1 MKKDKNQPASKE
13 KKSGAGSNPENKFK
27 KGSKGI
33 TLDSFDNIVTGAVES
48 VKAKSGRG
56 LDNQGTNV
64 DYNEGAN
71 VDYGE
76 EK

>member
-1 MKKDKNQPASKE
+1 MKKDKNLPASKE
-13 KKSGAGSNPENKFK
+13 KKGEAGSNPENKFK

-33 TLDSFDNIVTGAVES
+33 SLASFNNIVTGAVES

-56 LDNQGTNV
+56 LDNDGTNV
-64 DYNEGAN
+64 DYNEGAS

-76 EK
+76 KK

>member
-1 MKKDKNQPASKE
+1 MKKDKNIPASKE

-33 TLDSFDNIVTGAVES
+33 TLTSFNNIAAGAVES

-56 LDNQGTNV
+56 LDNDGTNV
-64 DYNEGAN
+64 DYNEGAS

-76 EK
+76 EN

>member
-1 MKKDKNQPASKE
+1 MKKDKNIAVSK
-13 KKSGAGSNPENKFK
+13 KIKSSPGSAPLNKFK

-33 TLDSFDNIVTGAVES
+33 TLDAFNNIVTGAVGS

-56 LDNQGTNV
+56 LSNEGTNV
-64 DYNEGAN
+64 DYNDGAS

>member
-1 MKKDKNQPASKE
+1 MKKDKNLPISK
-13 KKSGAGSNPENKFK
+13 KVKSGLGSDPINKFK

-33 TLDSFDNIVTGAVES
+33 TLASFNNIVTGAVES

-56 LDNQGTNV
+56 LDNDGTNV
-64 DYNEGAN
+64 DYNEGAS

>member
-1 MKKDKNQPASKE
+1 MKKDKNLPVSK
-13 KKSGAGSNPENKFK
+13 KIKSSPVSDRVNKFK

-33 TLDSFDNIVTGAVES
+33 TLNAFNNIVTGAVES

-56 LDNQGTNV
+56 LSNEGTNV
-64 DYNEGAN
+64 DYNDGPS

>member
-1 MKKDKNQPASKE
+1 MKKDKNLPISK
-13 KKSGAGSNPENKFK
+13 KVKSGPGSDPINKFK

-33 TLDSFDNIVTGAVES
+33 TLASFNNIVTGAVES
-48 VKAKSGRG
+48 VKAKSGSG

>member
-1 MKKDKNQPASKE
+1 MKKDKNLLVSKE

-33 TLDSFDNIVTGAVES
+33 TLASFNNIVTGAVES

-56 LDNQGTNV
+56 LDNEGTNV
-64 DYNEGAN
+64 DYNEGASA
-71 VDYGE
+71 DYNE
-76 EK
+76 ES